1 MDTTMRNNIL
11 TDATHLKIQNYLN
24 KYEMG
29 IRVIEFNTCTKT
41 SELAAQALGVTA
53 AQIAKTLVFLADGG
67 PILIVTSG
75 DMKVDQKK
83 LKKLLAA
90 KKIRFA
96 DADKVLEI
104 TGYPIGGVCPFDLP
118 MPVHTLLDESM
129 KRFDVLYAA
138 AGTDK
143 SAVPVTV
150 EQLQIITKG
159 ELVDVS

>member
-11 TDATHLKIQNYLN
+11 TDTTHLKIQNYLD

-41 SELAAQALGVTA
+41 SELAAQALGVSA
-53 AQIAKTLVFLADGG
+53 AQIAKTLVFLADGE

-83 LKKLLAA
+83 LKKLLGA

-104 TGYPIGGVCPFDLP
+104 TGYSIGGVCPFDLP
-118 MPVHTLLDESM
+118 LPVQTFLDESM